1 MVAQYSKGFHPFESL
16 KNKLLFNREF
26 EGESLKEVYTMKNRY
41 VIIKHNQEAYKK
53 ASKKIKT
60 AIINEL
66 SKILNMN
73 KQDGGDMIQ
82 RRN

>member
-1 MVAQYSKGFHPFESL
+1 LDGCIAMHYNPCL
-16 KNKLLFNREF
+16 
-26 EGESLKEVYTMKNRY
+26 
-41 VIIKHNQEAYKK
+41 NQVKAYKK

-60 AIINEL
+60 AIINDL
-66 SKILNMN
+66 SRILNMN